1 MGYHSVAIT
10 SLHSRPPSALDL
22 YCVSPLPAQ
31 VITKLRQ
38 RPKVGDFMSKKG
50 EFSQRKSR
58 KFVDQKT
65 DVIEF
70 DFQTVNCSTKHGEDC
85 QKKYSSLWVQS
96 TCQVRPTP
104 GPN

>member
-38 RPKVGDFMSKKG
+38 RPKWEWDLFH
-50 EFSQRKSR
+50 QRMGIS
-58 KFVDQKT
+58 
-65 DVIEF
+65 
-70 DFQTVNCSTKHGEDC
+70 
-85 QKKYSSLWVQS
+85 
-96 TCQVRPTP
+96 
-104 GPN
+104 